1 MSAFSTRL
9 ERLAGVILA
18 IGLGAWP
25 ATGWSYTADQQQA
38 CMGDA
43 FSLCGSEIPDVQRVT
58 ACMVRKQAQLSP
70 GCRVY
75 FRQQETSAKPRY
87 HRIRQHTA
95 SED

>member
-1 MSAFSTRL
+1 MNAFSTRI
-9 ERLAGVILA
+9 ERLAGAAVV
-18 IGLGAWP
+18 IGLLAWP
-25 ATGWSYTADQQQA
+25 ATGWGYTAEQQSA

-75 FRQQETSAKPRY
+75 FRQQETSVVPRH

-95 SED
+95 ED